1 MTPFSDPLDTSLF
14 VLLAWGIAGVLGFI
28 LLQRS
33 RILLGPLSLLLAA
46 GGIILASSGIRG
58 LVRGSDL
65 RQVLPGGLPGLPF
78 HVRQDPLSSFFLLIL
93 GGAATGILLFS
104 AGYLK
109 SLPPSRLP
117 AYFLRTAL
125 FLASMEG
132 VFLADDAYVFMVFW
146 EIMAL
151 VSYALVVTESDRE
164 EVRNAGFLY
173 LLMAHFGS
181 LLIMV
186 AFFVLASHEP
196 SGLSPGLSAF
206 TFESMRTSAPPTGAA
221 LLVFICALLGFG
233 AKAGLIPLHVWLPE
247 AHPVAPSPASALL
260 SGIMLKTA
268 IYGILRVFFGLL
280 GLGHLDYTWGVP
292 VLLAGGLM
300 ALFGI
305 LHALVQSDPKK
316 LLAYSS
322 IENIGILF
330 LGIGLA
336 ILYMRSGH
344 SLAGEIALA
353 ASLYHA
359 INHAFFKSLLFM
371 GAGTMI
377 HATGSHDLNGMG
389 GLLRRMPVSGGF
401 VLVGV
406 LCIAGLPPGNGFVS
420 EWLLLQAALQ
430 AGSLSGTLL
439 RSAVLLGGALLVL
452 ASALAAMGFVKFYG
466 IGYLGLPRSEG
477 ARNAHDVSAAEKI
490 GMAWMVA
497 GCLLLALS
505 PVRMLGWIEQALR
518 PLTGAPLSGSP
529 SLTGWLWLLPLPPRG
544 ATFSPVIL
552 LGILAILLPLA
563 LLIPRL
569 FGKTSRRQ
577 SPVWGCGYGTRT
589 FRMQDSAGSFAQPIR
604 HFFANFFLMKRHL
617 PEPGEKRPTFEL
629 TVEDPHWAYLY
640 RPILRLFQSLAGL
653 AEKVR
658 SGRISVYLV
667 YSFGTLIFLLTVF
680 RWM

>member
-1 MTPFSDPLDTSLF
+1 MTNLPAPLDTSLF
-14 VLLAWGIAGVLGFI
+14 VLLGWILTGLLGFF
-28 LLQRS
+28 LLRRS
-33 RILLGPLSLLLAA
+33 QALLGPLSYLLAA
-46 GGIILASSGIRG
+46 GGILLAASGTRG
-58 LVRGSDL
+58 LVCGSDL
-65 RQVLPGGLPGLPF
+65 HRILSGGLPGLPF

-93 GGAATGILLFS
+93 GGASAGILLFS
-104 AGYLK
+104 AGYLRTL
-109 SLPPSRLP
+109 SAERIP
-117 AYFLRTAL
+117 AFFLRTSL

-132 VFLADDAYVFMVFW
+132 VLLADDAYVFMVFW

-151 VSYALVVTESDRE
+151 VSYALVVTESDRD

-181 LLIMV
+181 LLILV
-186 AFFVLASHEP
+186 AFFVLASDEP
-196 SGLSPGLSAF
+196 SGLARGLSSF
-206 TFESMRTSAPPTGAA
+206 TFESMRTSAPSSGTA
-221 LLVFICALLGFG
+221 LLVFVCALLGFG

-260 SGIMLKTA
+260 SGVMLKTA
-268 IYGILRVFFGLL
+268 IYGLLRVLFGLL
-280 GLGHLDYTWGVP
+280 GLDHLAYSWGVP

-305 LHALVQSDPKK
+305 LHALIQSDPKK

-322 IENIGILF
+322 IENIGIVF

-336 ILYMRSGH
+336 ILYLRSGH
-344 SLAGEIALA
+344 PVAGEIALA

-359 INHAFFKSLLFM
+359 INHAFFKSLLFL

-377 HATGSHDLNGMG
+377 HATGTHDLNEMG
-389 GLLRRMPVSGGF
+389 GLLRRMPVSGTF

-420 EWLLLQAALQ
+420 EWLLLQSALQ

-452 ASALAAMGFVKFYG
+452 ASALSAMGFVKFYG
-466 IGYLGLPRSEG
+466 IGYLGLPRSEE
-477 ARNAHDVSAAEKI
+477 ARSAHEISMAEKV
-490 GMAWMVA
+490 GMGWLVA

-505 PVRMLGWIEQALR
+505 PVRMLSWIGQVLHPLVPAPFPESPR
-518 PLTGAPLSGSP
+518 PSE
-529 SLTGWLWLLPLPPRG
+529 WLWLLPLPPRG
-544 ATFSPVIL
+544 ASYSPAIL
-552 LGILAILLPLA
+552 LGLLV
-563 LLIPRL
+563 LLIPMAFLLPRL
-569 FGKTSRRQ
+569 FGKSSSRH

-589 FRMQDSAGSFAQPIR
+589 PRMQDSAGSFAQPIR
-604 HFFANFFLMKRHL
+604 HFFANFFLMNRHL
-617 PEPGEKRPTFEL
+617 PDPEEKNPVFDL

-640 RPILRLFQSLAGL
+640 RPLLNLFQEMTKL

-658 SGRISVYLV
+658 GGRISVYLV